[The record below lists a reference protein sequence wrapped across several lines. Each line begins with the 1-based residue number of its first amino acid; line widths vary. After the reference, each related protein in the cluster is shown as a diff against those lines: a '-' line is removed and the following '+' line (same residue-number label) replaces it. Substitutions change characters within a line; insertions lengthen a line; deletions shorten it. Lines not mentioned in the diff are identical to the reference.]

1 MSKLKQLHGDEVK
14 QLRDELSMTR
24 DNFASKMTEMK
35 NLKKEYE

>member
-1 MSKLKQLHGDEVK
+1 MNKLKQLHGDEVK

-24 DNFASKMTEMK
+24 DNLASKTTEIK

>member
-1 MSKLKQLHGDEVK
+1 MNKLKQLHGDEIK

-24 DNFASKMTEMK
+24 DNLASKTTEIK